1 MRFVIF
7 TNDHEPAHVHVFGEG
22 AAKINL
28 RGADGR
34 AELVWVDGMKRID
47 VRRVMRTVNEERE
60 LLLAKWNEIHG

>member
-28 RGADGR
+28 LGAHGR
-34 AELVWVDGMKRID
+34 AELVWVDGMKRND
-47 VRRVMRTVNEERE
+47 VRRAMCAVDEERD
-60 LLLAKWNEIHG
+60 LLLAKWNKIHG